1 MGLIACIKCPCNYVR
16 SACRSI
22 AECGCPGLRRCGI
35 SLKWL
40 RKLELIGRKT
50 HAEHA
55 RCDTGA
61 CLLVNG
67 IRDGCIAGAVLD
79 GDVIAVSCYQILCN

>member
-1 MGLIACIKCPCNYVR
+1 MGLIACIKCPCNYIR
-16 SACRSI
+16 TACRSI
-22 AECGCPGLRRCGI
+22 AECGYPGLHRCI
-35 SLKWL
+35 NLKWL
-40 RKLELIGRKT
+40 RKLELVGRKI

-55 RCDTGA
+55 GCDTGA
-61 CLLVNG
+61 CRLFNG

>member
-1 MGLIACIKCPCNYVR
+1 MGLFARVKCSCIYVR
-16 SACRSI
+16 TTSRNIS
-22 AECGCPGLRRCGI
+22 ECGCPGLRRCGI
-35 SLKWL
+35 NLKWL
-40 RKLELIGRKT
+40 RKLELVGRKI

-61 CLLVNG
+61 CRLVNG

-79 GDVIAVSCYQILCN
+79 GVVIAVSCYQILCN

>member
-1 MGLIACIKCPCNYVR
+1 MRLSRIA
-16 SACRSI
+16 
-22 AECGCPGLRRCGI
+22 
-35 SLKWL
+35 SLWHHPEVAQ
-40 RKLELIGRKT
+40 KLELIGRKT
-50 HAEHA
+50 HVDHA

-79 GDVIAVSCYQILCN
+79 GDVIALSCYQILCN

>member
-1 MGLIACIKCPCNYVR
+1 MAQKV
-16 SACRSI
+16 
-22 AECGCPGLRRCGI
+22 GI
-35 SLKWL
+35 NRQK
-40 RKLELIGRKT
+40 I

-79 GDVIAVSCYQILCN
+79 GAVIAVSCYQILCN